1 MEPIDEDQR
10 AGSGEVVECR
20 DVQKFPLHHMVCL
33 QINAILVNNNRCNMK
48 EVAPSI
54 TVWNVFTVGPAFWWS

>member
-10 AGSGEVVECR
+10 VGGGEVVECPSQDAR
-20 DVQKFPLHHMVCL
+20 IFPLHHMAGL
-33 QINAILVNNNRCNMK
+33 QINAILVNNNGCNIK

-54 TVWNVFTVGPAFWWS
+54 SV